1 MQTKFRLELLRI
13 DFKKIPEVYFR
24 IIIIIILHMSAHVS
38 EWCATN
44 LPTYIYSNLIPAKW
58 YQINIPLNIYG
69 NETWKCIIFVFA
81 TIQMMLIRDAI
92 SSK

>member
-38 EWCATN
+38 E
-44 LPTYIYSNLIPAKW
+44 
-58 YQINIPLNIYG
+58 
-69 NETWKCIIFVFA
+69 
-81 TIQMMLIRDAI
+81 
-92 SSK
+92 